1 MLDFMRDAGIGTNTV
16 RRLDHRTVGLYM
28 IQLEK
33 GERSFAYWR
42 GQSAARALAD
52 DPDWLD
58 GVFARASVVVFSGIT
73 LAILTE
79 EARGAFCASL
89 ARARASGV
97 QTVFDTNMRARL
109 WSGAEAMRAGIM
121 QGAAQADIVLPSFD
135 EEEDVFGDTSPRTVA
150 ARYHGAGASLVVV
163 KNGTGE
169 MLISD
174 TKERQ
179 FTQTPKLAPKIVDT
193 TAAGD
198 SFDAGFLAARLQGAD
213 LRDAVA
219 QGARLAADVVQA
231 PGALVETG

>member
-1 MLDFMRDAGIGTNTV
+1 
-16 RRLDHRTVGLYM
+16 M

-33 GERSFAYWR
+33 GERSFTYWR

-52 DPDWLD
+52 DPDRLD
-58 GVFARASVVVFSGIT
+58 GVFARASVLVFSGIT
-73 LAILTE
+73 LAILTD
-79 EARGAFCASL
+79 EARGAFCAAL

-121 QGAAQADIVLPSFD
+121 QGAVQADIVLPSFD

-174 TKERQ
+174 TKEGQ
-179 FTQTPKLAPKIVDT
+179 FTQSPERAPKVVDT